1 MKKFFK
7 NSKVYIFLVILIP
20 VVIAGIFL
28 FDYYRIYKDIKN
40 PLGDSAIS
48 SKQVKTVKNPFEGIG
63 EYVENY
69 DSGIPKDEGI
79 DVDISKDG
87 KGNGE
92 IEKNNGIVDM
102 KDDINTS
109 NIPSGSTSSPKNK
122 SYSSIVS
129 YYKIEFEKLQQKQ
142 EINLYS
148 LMEEGK
154 AEYLV
159 AKEKKSSITNL
170 ASKYLKTVNSM
181 EKQADKEFDSLLSSL
196 KADLNANSHST
207 DIVKEIRD
215 YYNYCKK
222 TLRVQLIEKAT
233 QYL

>member
-7 NSKVYIFLVILIP
+7 NSKIYIFLAILIP

-48 SKQVKTVKNPFEGIG
+48 SKQVKTAKNPFEGIG

-69 DSGIPKDEGI
+69 DNGIKDEGI

-87 KGNGE
+87 KENVE
-92 IEKNNGIVDM
+92 TEKNSAVVDT
-102 KDDINTS
+102 KINTTHTS
-109 NIPSGSTSSPKNK
+109 NIPSSNTSLKNK
-122 SYSSIVS
+122 SYSSIVA
-129 YYKIEFEKLQQKQ
+129 YYKIEFEKLQEKQ
-142 EINLYS
+142 ESSLYS

-154 AEYLV
+154 TEYLV

-181 EKQADKEFDSLLSSL
+181 EKQADKEFDSLLSNL
-196 KADLNANSHST
+196 KADLNTNSHST

-222 TLRVQLIEKAT
+222 ILRVQLIKKAT